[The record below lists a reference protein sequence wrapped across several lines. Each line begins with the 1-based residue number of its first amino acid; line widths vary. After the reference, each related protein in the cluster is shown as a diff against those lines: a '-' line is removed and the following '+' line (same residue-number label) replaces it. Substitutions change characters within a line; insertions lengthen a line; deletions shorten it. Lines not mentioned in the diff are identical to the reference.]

1 MAGGEREAFGPALPT
16 AQVSCFE
23 KPPPAAPGEVFFH
36 PVFFAAT
43 PFPKWR
49 YALPITVGSLMWFW
63 LTTLVLAVALFFPV
77 NKMVWVVS
85 VRRMERKLARVTTD
99 EEREKLRRRSRIL
112 TSIIVVTFAFLFN
125 STVFPA

>member
-1 MAGGEREAFGPALPT
+1 M
-16 AQVSCFE
+16 
-23 KPPPAAPGEVFFH
+23 
-36 PVFFAAT
+36 
-43 PFPKWR
+43 
-49 YALPITVGSLMWFW
+49 PITVGSLMWFW

-77 NKMVWVVS
+77 SKMVWVVS